1 MIIGASKIR
10 DRFVLIKPLM
20 KGVHGEEKAAYRVR
34 LEKALIFSL
43 GLMILIFL
51 VSRRIPHRTK
61 KTWKLSVLTTVNMEM
76 TPQTTQGGGLPRPP
90 TLPQVPIPTEDEYI
104 PDDETIEITRFD
116 LFQDIPLFDGVG
128 GSGGYQGI
136 GRPRPIREV
145 IPEYPNS
152 ERKKGAEGV
161 VILEIFVNAEGRV
174 DSVRVLSNTSRS
186 KRLELS
192 AIEAAYKSQYVPAK
206 RDGRNVPIWIQR
218 PYRFERK

>member
-1 MIIGASKIR
+1 
-10 DRFVLIKPLM
+10 
-20 KGVHGEEKAAYRVR
+20 
-34 LEKALIFSL
+34 
-43 GLMILIFL
+43 
-51 VSRRIPHRTK
+51 
-61 KTWKLSVLTTVNMEM
+61 MEM
-76 TPQTTQGGGLPRPP
+76 IPQTRQGGGLSRPP

-116 LFQDIPLFDGVG
+116 LFEDIPLFDGVG
-128 GSGGYQGI
+128 GGGGYRGI

-145 IPEYPNS
+145 IPEYPNA
-152 ERKKGAEGV
+152 ERKKGVEGV

-174 DSVRVLSNTSRS
+174 DSVRVLSNTTRS

-192 AIEAAYKSQYVPAK
+192 AIEAAYKSLYVPAK